1 MHSTKNLGRGL
12 IVITAVLLMS
22 MPAWAGNGKGSG
34 SGKGSGTRTQSQ
46 LRDRSCQDAI
56 GKASERRL
64 AAANPLLLLMGDK
77 IPDRDRLHDGSCED
91 EG

>member
-1 MHSTKNLGRGL
+1 MHATKDLGKGL
-12 IVITAVLLMS
+12 IVITAILLMS
-22 MPAWAGNGKGSG
+22 TPVWAGNGKGSG

-56 GKASERRL
+56 DRATEQRL
-64 AAANPLLLLMGDK
+64 AAADPLLLLMGDK
-77 IPDRDRLHDGSCED
+77 IRDRDRLRDGSCED

>member
-1 MHSTKNLGRGL
+1 MHATKDLGKGL
-12 IVITAVLLMS
+12 IVITAILLMS

-56 GKASERRL
+56 GNATEQRL
-64 AAANPLLLLMGDK
+64 AAADPLLLLMGDK
-77 IPDRDRLHDGSCED
+77 IPDRDRLRDGSCED